1 MHGDF
6 ESDTSAAGFDPAL
19 DKVTLSR
26 GDSVSQPKVKRQIHP
41 SRLIVLAFLGVVAL
55 GTALLAMPFTS
66 ADGKPTPIADAL
78 FTATS
83 AVTVTG
89 LTSVDTELH
98 WNLYG
103 DIVIGL
109 LIQIGGFGIVGFA
122 TLLGY
127 LIDGRISLSSR
138 MSASVESAVTG
149 NNDVKKL
156 ITSILKMM
164 LFFELALFLVLFL
177 RFSTKYGYDVNDAFG
192 HGLFHAVSAFN
203 NAGFALYSDSLMSF
217 ARDGW
222 IIIPIFIGAF
232 MGSLGFPVL
241 SEGWDRLKRRTRMLF
256 RKPVVFIPIQ
266 WSLNSRIIL
275 WSSLV
280 LVITGTVYVLI
291 LEWANPK
298 TLGPLDPLTKIFD
311 ATFAAI
317 MPRTAGFNAQD
328 ISAMHPSTWLG
339 MDLLMFIGGGSAS
352 TAGGIKIGTAV
363 VLAYIVFTEI
373 RGETAVNIGNR
384 RLPRSIQRQAL
395 TIVGLTATLAAVA
408 VVILRLTTEYSLDM
422 IVFDVLSA
430 VCTVG
435 LSTGVTM
442 DMHEMGKVMFSILM
456 FIGRVGPVS
465 MATALALRKAKR
477 HFEYP
482 KERPMIG

>member
-1 MHGDF
+1 M
-6 ESDTSAAGFDPAL
+6 
-19 DKVTLSR
+19 
-26 GDSVSQPKVKRQIHP
+26 
-41 SRLIVLAFLGVVAL
+41 
-55 GTALLAMPFTS
+55 
-66 ADGKPTPIADAL
+66 
-78 FTATS
+78 
-83 AVTVTG
+83 
-89 LTSVDTELH
+89 
-98 WNLYG
+98 
-103 DIVIGL
+103 
-109 LIQIGGFGIVGFA
+109 GFA

-127 LIDGRISLSSR
+127 LIDGRISLHNR
-138 MSASVESAVTG
+138 LSASTESAVTA
-149 NNDVKKL
+149 NNDVKHL
-156 ITSILKMM
+156 ITSIVKMM
-164 LFFELALFLVLFL
+164 LFFELVLFVFL
-177 RFSTKYGYDVNDAFG
+177 FTRFATEYDHDLSDAFG

-203 NAGFALYSDSLMSF
+203 NAGFALHSDSLMSF

-222 IIIPIFIGAF
+222 IIIPIFVGAF

-241 SEGWDRLKRRTRMLF
+241 SEGWDRLKRRTRLLF
-256 RKPVVFIPIQ
+256 KKPAPFMPVQ

-275 WSSLV
+275 WASLV
-280 LVITGTVYVLI
+280 LVVVGTLYVLV
-291 LEWANPK
+291 LEWGNPK
-298 TLGPLDPLTKIFD
+298 TLGPLHPVMKIFD

-395 TIVGLTATLAAVA
+395 TIVGLTATLAAIA
-408 VVILRLTTEYSLDM
+408 VVILRLTTNYSLDM

-442 DMHEMGKVMFSILM
+442 DIHGASEVMFAILM
-456 FIGRVGPVS
+456 FVGRVGPVS
-465 MATALALRKAKR
+465 MATALALRKVKR

-482 KERPMIG
+482 KERPLIG

>member
-1 MHGDF
+1 M
-6 ESDTSAAGFDPAL
+6 SDL
-19 DKVTLSR
+19 K
-26 GDSVSQPKVKRQIHP
+26 KQIHP
-41 SRLIVLAFLGVVAL
+41 SRLIVLAFLGVIAV
-55 GTALLAMPFTS
+55 GTALLMMPFTAVS
-66 ADGKPTPIADAL
+66 GKPTSFADAL
-78 FTATS
+78 FTAAS

-89 LTSVDTELH
+89 LASVDTALH
-98 WNLYG
+98 WNFYG
-103 DIVIGL
+103 DVVIAL

-127 LIDGRISLSSR
+127 LVDGRISLSSR
-138 MSASVESAVTG
+138 VSARAEASVSG
-149 NNDVKKL
+149 NPDVRKL

-164 LFFELALFLVLFL
+164 LFFEALLFVFLFY
-177 RFSTKYGYDVNDAFG
+177 RFFTEYGYDFQDAVG
-192 HGLFHAVSAFN
+192 HGLFHAISAFN

-222 IIIPIFIGAF
+222 IIVPIFVGAF

-241 SEGWDRLKRRTRMLF
+241 AEGWDRIKNSTNKLLG
-256 RKPVVFIPIQ
+256 RKFVFLPVQ

-275 WSSLV
+275 WASLV
-280 LVITGTVYVLI
+280 LVVGGTAYVAI
-291 LEWANPK
+291 LEWNNPR
-298 TLGPLDPLTKIFD
+298 TLGPLDPFTKILD
-311 ATFAAI
+311 SIFAAI

-328 ISAMHPSTWLG
+328 ITAMHPSTWLG

-395 TIVGLTATLAAVA
+395 TIVGLTASASAVA
-408 VVILRLTTEYSLDM
+408 VFIMRLTTDFPLDM
-422 IVFDVLSA
+422 IIFDVLSA

-442 DMHEMGKVMFSILM
+442 EMHDPGKVMFAILM

-465 MATALALRKAKR
+465 MATALALRKVKR

-482 KERPMIG
+482 KESPLIG

>member
-1 MHGDF
+1 M
-6 ESDTSAAGFDPAL
+6 
-19 DKVTLSR
+19 K
-26 GDSVSQPKVKRQIHP
+26 KQIHP
-41 SRLIVLAFLGVVAL
+41 SRLIVLAFLGVIAV
-55 GTALLAMPFTS
+55 GTALLMMPFTAVS
-66 ADGKPTPIADAL
+66 GNATSFADAL
-78 FTATS
+78 FTAAS

-89 LTSVDTELH
+89 LTSVDTALH
-98 WNLYG
+98 WTFYG
-103 DIVIGL
+103 DVVIAL

-127 LIDGRISLSSR
+127 LVDGRISLSSR
-138 MSASVESAVTG
+138 VSARAEATVSG
-149 NNDVKKL
+149 NPDIRKL
-156 ITSILKMM
+156 ITSILQMM
-164 LFFELALFLVLFL
+164 LFFEALLFIFLFY
-177 RFSTKYGYDVNDAFG
+177 RFFTEYGYDFQDAVG
-192 HGLFHAVSAFN
+192 HGAFHAISAFN

-222 IIIPIFIGAF
+222 IIVPIFVGAF

-241 SEGWDRLKRRTRMLF
+241 AEGWDRIKNSTNKFLG
-256 RKPVVFIPIQ
+256 RKFVFLPVQ

-275 WSSLV
+275 WASLV
-280 LVITGTVYVLI
+280 LVVGGTAYVAI
-291 LEWANPK
+291 LEWNNPR
-298 TLGPLDPLTKIFD
+298 TLGPLDPITKILD
-311 ATFAAI
+311 SIFASI

-328 ISAMHPSTWLG
+328 INAMHPSTWLG

-395 TIVGLTATLAAVA
+395 TIVGLTASVSAFAI
-408 VVILRLTTEYSLDM
+408 VIMRLTTEFPLDM
-422 IVFDVLSA
+422 IIFDVLSA

-442 DMHEMGKVMFSILM
+442 DMHDPGKVMFAILM

-482 KERPMIG
+482 KESPLIG

>member
-1 MHGDF
+1 M
-6 ESDTSAAGFDPAL
+6 
-19 DKVTLSR
+19 
-26 GDSVSQPKVKRQIHP
+26 
-41 SRLIVLAFLGVVAL
+41 
-55 GTALLAMPFTS
+55 MPFTAVS
-66 ADGKPTPIADAL
+66 GNATSFADAL
-78 FTATS
+78 FTAAS

-89 LTSVDTELH
+89 LSSVDTALH
-98 WNLYG
+98 WNIYG
-103 DIVIGL
+103 HFVIAM

-127 LIDGRISLSSR
+127 LVDGRISLSSR
-138 MSASVESAVTG
+138 VSARAEATVSG
-149 NNDVKKL
+149 NPDIRKL

-164 LFFELALFLVLFL
+164 LFFEALLFVFLFY
-177 RFSTKYGYDVNDAFG
+177 RFFTEYGYDFQDAVG
-192 HGLFHAVSAFN
+192 HGAFHAISAFN

-217 ARDGW
+217 ARDSW
-222 IIIPIFIGAF
+222 IIVPIFVGAF

-241 SEGWDRLKRRTRMLF
+241 AEGWDRIKNSTNKFLG
-256 RKPVVFIPIQ
+256 RKFVFLPVQ

-275 WSSLV
+275 WASLV
-280 LVITGTVYVLI
+280 LVVGGTAYVAI
-291 LEWANPK
+291 LEWNNPR
-298 TLGPLDPLTKIFD
+298 TLGPLDPFTKILD
-311 ATFAAI
+311 SIFAAI

-328 ISAMHPSTWLG
+328 ITAMHPSTWLG

-395 TIVGLTATLAAVA
+395 TIVGLTASVSAFAI
-408 VVILRLTTEYSLDM
+408 VIMRLTTEFPLDM
-422 IVFDVLSA
+422 IIFDVLSA

-442 DMHEMGKVMFSILM
+442 DMHDPGKVMFAILM

-482 KERPMIG
+482 RESPLIG

>member
-1 MHGDF
+1 M
-6 ESDTSAAGFDPAL
+6 
-19 DKVTLSR
+19 K
-26 GDSVSQPKVKRQIHP
+26 KQIHP
-41 SRLIVLAFLGVVAL
+41 SRLIVLAFMGVVAL
-55 GTALLAMPFTS
+55 GTILLMMPFTTVS
-66 ADGKPTPIADAL
+66 GESTSFADAL
-78 FTATS
+78 FTSAS

-89 LTSVDTELH
+89 LATVDTATH
-98 WNLYG
+98 WNFYG
-103 DIVIGL
+103 DVIIAL

-127 LIDGRISLSSR
+127 LVDGRISLSSR
-138 MSASVESAVTG
+138 MSARTEATVSG
-149 NNDVKKL
+149 NPDVRKL

-164 LFFELALFLVLFL
+164 LFFEALLFVFLFY
-177 RFSTKYGYDVNDAFG
+177 RFFTEYQYSLSDALG
-192 HGLFHAVSAFN
+192 HGAFHAISAFN

-222 IIIPIFIGAF
+222 IIVPIFVGAF

-241 SEGWDRLKRRTRMLF
+241 SEGWDRLKNNANRFLK
-256 RKPVVFIPIQ
+256 RKHEVLPVQ

-275 WSSLV
+275 WASLI
-280 LVITGTVYVLI
+280 LVAGGTVYVAV
-291 LEWANPK
+291 LEWNNPK
-298 TLGPLDPLTKIFD
+298 TLGPLDPITKIFD
-311 ATFAAI
+311 SIFAAI

-328 ISAMHPSTWLG
+328 ITAMHPSTWLG
-339 MDLLMFIGGGSAS
+339 MDVLMFIGGGSAS

-395 TIVGLTATLAAVA
+395 TIVGLTASVSAFAI
-408 VVILRLTTEYSLDM
+408 VIMRLTTEFPLDM
-422 IVFDVLSA
+422 IIFDVLSA

-442 DMHEMGKVMFSILM
+442 DMHDPGKVMFAILM

-482 KERPMIG
+482 KESPLIG

>member
-1 MHGDF
+1 M
-6 ESDTSAAGFDPAL
+6 
-19 DKVTLSR
+19 
-26 GDSVSQPKVKRQIHP
+26 KRKIHP
-41 SRLIVLAFLGVVAL
+41 SRLVVLAFLGVVAI
-55 GTALLAMPFTS
+55 GTALLSMPFVV
-66 ADGKPTPIADAL
+66 ADGKPTSFSDAL

-89 LTSVDTELH
+89 LTSVDTQTH
-98 WNLYG
+98 WNSYG
-103 DIVIGL
+103 HLVIAL
-109 LIQIGGFGIVGFA
+109 LIQVGGFGIVGFA

-127 LIDGRISLSSR
+127 LIDGRVSVHNRLSATTEA
-138 MSASVESAVTG
+138 SAAGGV
-149 NNDVKKL
+149 DVKRL
-156 ITSILKMM
+156 ILSIVKMT
-164 LFFELALFLVLFL
+164 LFFELLLFVFLFV
-177 RFSTKYGYDVNDAFG
+177 RFMVEYDYSLAKSLG
-192 HGLFHAVSAFN
+192 HGAFHAISAFN

-222 IIIPIFIGAF
+222 IIAPIFVGAF

-241 SEGWDRLKRRTRMLF
+241 SEAWDRLKHKTRLLF
-256 RKPVVFIPIQ
+256 GRNVGFMPMQ

-280 LVITGTVYVLI
+280 LVVLGTFYVGL
-291 LEWANPK
+291 LEWNNPK
-298 TLGPLDPLTKIFD
+298 TLGPLDPLNKLFD
-311 ATFAAI
+311 AIFVAI

-328 ISAMHPSTWLG
+328 ITAMHPSTWLG

-408 VVILRLTTEYSLDM
+408 ILILRWTTQYSLDK
-422 IVFDVLSA
+422 IIFDVLSA

-442 DMHEMGKVMFSILM
+442 DMPDWSEVMFSILM
-456 FIGRVGPVS
+456 FVGRVGPVS
-465 MATALALRKAKR
+465 MATALALRKIKR

-482 KERPMIG
+482 RERPLIG

>member
-1 MHGDF
+1 M
-6 ESDTSAAGFDPAL
+6 
-19 DKVTLSR
+19 
-26 GDSVSQPKVKRQIHP
+26 
-41 SRLIVLAFLGVVAL
+41 
-55 GTALLAMPFTS
+55 MPFTAVS
-66 ADGKPTPIADAL
+66 GKATSFADAL
-78 FTATS
+78 FTAAS

-89 LTSVDTELH
+89 LASVDTALH
-98 WNLYG
+98 WNIFG
-103 DIVIGL
+103 HFVIAL

-127 LIDGRISLSSR
+127 LVDGRISLSSR
-138 MSASVESAVTG
+138 VSARAEATVSG
-149 NNDVKKL
+149 NPDIRKL

-164 LFFELALFLVLFL
+164 LFFEALLFVFLFY
-177 RFSTKYGYDVNDAFG
+177 RFFTEYGYDFQDAVG
-192 HGLFHAVSAFN
+192 HGAFHAISAFN

-217 ARDGW
+217 ARDSW
-222 IIIPIFIGAF
+222 IIVPIFVGAF

-241 SEGWDRLKRRTRMLF
+241 AEGWDRIKNSTNKFLG
-256 RKPVVFIPIQ
+256 RKFVFLPVQ

-275 WSSLV
+275 WASLV
-280 LVITGTVYVLI
+280 LVVGGTAYVAI
-291 LEWANPK
+291 LEWNNPR
-298 TLGPLDPLTKIFD
+298 TLGPLDPFTKILD
-311 ATFAAI
+311 STFASI

-328 ISAMHPSTWLG
+328 ITAMHPSTWLG

-395 TIVGLTATLAAVA
+395 TIVGLTASVSAFAI
-408 VVILRLTTEYSLDM
+408 VIMRLTTEFPLDM
-422 IVFDVLSA
+422 IIFDVLSA

-442 DMHEMGKVMFSILM
+442 DMHDPGKVMFAILM

-482 KERPMIG
+482 RESPLIG

>member
-1 MHGDF
+1 M
-6 ESDTSAAGFDPAL
+6 
-19 DKVTLSR
+19 
-26 GDSVSQPKVKRQIHP
+26 
-41 SRLIVLAFLGVVAL
+41 
-55 GTALLAMPFTS
+55 MPFTAVS
-66 ADGKPTPIADAL
+66 GNATSFADAL
-78 FTATS
+78 FTAAS

-89 LTSVDTELH
+89 LTSVDTALH
-98 WNLYG
+98 WNFYG
-103 DIVIGL
+103 DVVIAL

-127 LIDGRISLSSR
+127 LVDGRISLSSR
-138 MSASVESAVTG
+138 VSAKAEATVSG
-149 NNDVKKL
+149 NPDIRKL

-164 LFFELALFLVLFL
+164 LFFEALLFIFLFY
-177 RFSTKYGYDVNDAFG
+177 RFFTEYGYDFQDAVG
-192 HGLFHAVSAFN
+192 HGAFHAISAFN

-222 IIIPIFIGAF
+222 IIIPIFFGAF

-241 SEGWDRLKRRTRMLF
+241 AEGWDRIKNSTNKFLG
-256 RKPVVFIPIQ
+256 RKFVFLPVQ

-275 WSSLV
+275 WASLV
-280 LVITGTVYVLI
+280 LVIGGTAYVAI
-291 LEWANPK
+291 LEWNNPR
-298 TLGPLDPLTKIFD
+298 TLGPLDPFTKILD
-311 ATFAAI
+311 SIFAAI
-317 MPRTAGFNAQD
+317 MPRTAGFNAQE
-328 ISAMHPSTWLG
+328 ITAMHPSTWLG

-395 TIVGLTATLAAVA
+395 TIVGLTASVSAFAI
-408 VVILRLTTEYSLDM
+408 VIMRLTTEFPLDM
-422 IVFDVLSA
+422 IIFDVLSA

-442 DMHEMGKVMFSILM
+442 DMHDPGKVMFAILM

-482 KERPMIG
+482 KESPLIG

>member
-1 MHGDF
+1 M
-6 ESDTSAAGFDPAL
+6 
-19 DKVTLSR
+19 K
-26 GDSVSQPKVKRQIHP
+26 KQIHP
-41 SRLIVLAFLGVVAL
+41 SRLIVLAFMGVVAL
-55 GTALLAMPFTS
+55 GTVLLMMPFTS
-66 ADGKPTPIADAL
+66 VSGTPTSFADAL
-78 FTATS
+78 FTSAS

-89 LTSVDTELH
+89 LSSVDTALH
-98 WNLYG
+98 WNIYG
-103 DIVIGL
+103 HFVIAL

-127 LIDGRISLSSR
+127 LVDGRISLSSR
-138 MSASVESAVTG
+138 VSARAEATVSG
-149 NNDVKKL
+149 NPDVRKL
-156 ITSILKMM
+156 ITSILQMM
-164 LFFELALFLVLFL
+164 LFFEALLFIFLFY
-177 RFSTKYGYDVNDAFG
+177 RFFTEYGYDFQDAVG
-192 HGLFHAVSAFN
+192 HGAFHAISAFN

-217 ARDGW
+217 ARDSW
-222 IIIPIFIGAF
+222 IIVPIFVGAF

-241 SEGWDRLKRRTRMLF
+241 AEGWDRIKNSTNKFLG
-256 RKPVVFIPIQ
+256 RKFVFLPVQ

-275 WSSLV
+275 WASLV
-280 LVITGTVYVLI
+280 LVVGGTAYVAI
-291 LEWANPK
+291 LEWNNPR
-298 TLGPLDPLTKIFD
+298 TLGPLDPFTKILD
-311 ATFAAI
+311 SIFASI

-328 ISAMHPSTWLG
+328 ITAMHPSTWLG

-395 TIVGLTATLAAVA
+395 TIVGLTASVSAFAI
-408 VVILRLTTEYSLDM
+408 VIMRLTTEFPLDM
-422 IVFDVLSA
+422 IIFDVLSA

-442 DMHEMGKVMFSILM
+442 DMHDPGKVMFAILM

-482 KERPMIG
+482 KESPLIG

>member
-1 MHGDF
+1 M
-6 ESDTSAAGFDPAL
+6 
-19 DKVTLSR
+19 K
-26 GDSVSQPKVKRQIHP
+26 KQIHP
-41 SRLIVLAFLGVVAL
+41 SRLIVLAFMGVVAL
-55 GTALLAMPFTS
+55 GTILLMMPFTTVS
-66 ADGKPTPIADAL
+66 GESTSFADAL
-78 FTATS
+78 FTSAS

-89 LTSVDTELH
+89 LATVDTATH
-98 WNLYG
+98 WNFYG
-103 DIVIGL
+103 DVIIAL

-127 LIDGRISLSSR
+127 LVDGRISLSSR
-138 MSASVESAVTG
+138 MSARTEATVSG
-149 NNDVKKL
+149 NPDVRKL

-164 LFFELALFLVLFL
+164 LFFEALLFVFLFY
-177 RFSTKYGYDVNDAFG
+177 RFFTEYQYSLSDALG
-192 HGLFHAVSAFN
+192 HGAFHAISAFN

-222 IIIPIFIGAF
+222 IIVPIFVGAF

-241 SEGWDRLKRRTRMLF
+241 SEGWDRLKNNANRFLK
-256 RKPVVFIPIQ
+256 RKHEVLPVQ

-275 WSSLV
+275 WASLI
-280 LVITGTVYVLI
+280 LVVGGTVYVAV
-291 LEWANPK
+291 LEWNNPK
-298 TLGPLDPLTKIFD
+298 TLGPLDPFTKILD
-311 ATFAAI
+311 SIFAAI

-328 ISAMHPSTWLG
+328 ITAMHPSTWLG
-339 MDLLMFIGGGSAS
+339 MDVLMFIGGGSAS

-395 TIVGLTATLAAVA
+395 TIVGLTASVSAFAI
-408 VVILRLTTEYSLDM
+408 VIMRLTTEFPLDM
-422 IVFDVLSA
+422 IIFDVLSA

-442 DMHEMGKVMFSILM
+442 DMHDPGKVMFAILM

-482 KERPMIG
+482 KESPLIG

>member
-1 MHGDF
+1 M
-6 ESDTSAAGFDPAL
+6 
-19 DKVTLSR
+19 
-26 GDSVSQPKVKRQIHP
+26 
-41 SRLIVLAFLGVVAL
+41 GVIAV
-55 GTALLAMPFTS
+55 GTALLMMPFTS
-66 ADGKPTPIADAL
+66 TSGTPTSFADAL
-78 FTATS
+78 FTAAS

-89 LTSVDTELH
+89 LASVDTALH
-98 WNLYG
+98 WNSYG
-103 DIVIGL
+103 HVVIAL

-127 LIDGRISLSSR
+127 LVDGRISLSSR
-138 MSASVESAVTG
+138 VSAKTEATVGG
-149 NNDVKKL
+149 NPDVRKL

-164 LFFELALFLVLFL
+164 LFFEALLFVFLFY
-177 RFSTKYGYDVNDAFG
+177 RFSTEYGYDFNDALG
-192 HGLFHAVSAFN
+192 HGLFHAISAFN

-217 ARDGW
+217 ARDAW
-222 IIIPIFIGAF
+222 IIVPIFVGAF

-241 SEGWDRLKRRTRMLF
+241 SEGWDRLKNSTNRLMG
-256 RKPVVFIPIQ
+256 RKYVFMPVQ

-275 WSSLV
+275 WASLV
-280 LVITGTVYVLI
+280 LVVGGTAYVAI
-291 LEWANPK
+291 LEWSNPR
-298 TLGPLDPLTKIFD
+298 TLGPLDPFTKILD
-311 ATFAAI
+311 SIFAAI

-328 ISAMHPSTWLG
+328 ITAMHPSTWLG
-339 MDLLMFIGGGSAS
+339 MDVLMFIGGGSAS

-395 TIVGLTATLAAVA
+395 TIVGLTATASALAI
-408 VVILRLTTEYSLDM
+408 VIMRLTTDYPLDN
-422 IVFDVLSA
+422 IIFDVLSA

-435 LSTGVTM
+435 LSTGVTA
-442 DMHEMGKVMFSILM
+442 DMHEPGKIMFAILM

-465 MATALALRKAKR
+465 LATALALRKVKR

-482 KERPMIG
+482 KESPLIG

>member
-1 MHGDF
+1 M
-6 ESDTSAAGFDPAL
+6 
-19 DKVTLSR
+19 K
-26 GDSVSQPKVKRQIHP
+26 KQIHP
-41 SRLIVLAFLGVVAL
+41 SRLIVLAFMGVVAL
-55 GTALLAMPFTS
+55 GTILLMMPFTTVS
-66 ADGKPTPIADAL
+66 GESTSFADAL
-78 FTATS
+78 FTSAS

-89 LTSVDTELH
+89 LATVDTATH
-98 WNLYG
+98 WNFYG
-103 DIVIGL
+103 DVIIAL

-127 LIDGRISLSSR
+127 LVDGRISLSSR
-138 MSASVESAVTG
+138 MSARTEATVSG
-149 NNDVKKL
+149 NPDVRKL

-164 LFFELALFLVLFL
+164 LFFEALLFVFLFY
-177 RFSTKYGYDVNDAFG
+177 RFFTEYEYSLSDALG
-192 HGLFHAVSAFN
+192 HGAFHAISAFN

-222 IIIPIFIGAF
+222 IIVPIFVGAF

-241 SEGWDRLKRRTRMLF
+241 SEGWDRLKNNANRFLK
-256 RKPVVFIPIQ
+256 RKHEVLPVQ

-275 WSSLV
+275 WASLI
-280 LVITGTVYVLI
+280 LVVGGTVYVAV
-291 LEWANPK
+291 LEWNNPK
-298 TLGPLDPLTKIFD
+298 TIGPLDPFTKILD
-311 ATFAAI
+311 SIFAAI

-328 ISAMHPSTWLG
+328 ITAMHPSTWLG
-339 MDLLMFIGGGSAS
+339 MDVLMFIGGGSAS

-395 TIVGLTATLAAVA
+395 TIVGLTASVSAFAI
-408 VVILRLTTEYSLDM
+408 VIMRLTTEFPLDM
-422 IVFDVLSA
+422 IIFDVLSA

-442 DMHEMGKVMFSILM
+442 DMHDPGKVMFAILM

-482 KERPMIG
+482 KESPLIG

>member
-1 MHGDF
+1 V
-6 ESDTSAAGFDPAL
+6 SDL
-19 DKVTLSR
+19 K
-26 GDSVSQPKVKRQIHP
+26 KQIHP
-41 SRLIVLAFLGVVAL
+41 SRLIVLAFIGVVAL
-55 GTALLAMPFTS
+55 GTVLLMMPFTS
-66 ADGKPTPIADAL
+66 VSGTPTSFADAL
-78 FTATS
+78 FTSAS

-89 LTSVDTELH
+89 LSSVDTALH
-98 WNLYG
+98 WNIYG
-103 DIVIGL
+103 HFVIAL

-127 LIDGRISLSSR
+127 LVDGRISLSSR
-138 MSASVESAVTG
+138 VSARAEATVSG
-149 NNDVKKL
+149 NPDIPKL

-164 LFFELALFLVLFL
+164 LFFEALLFIFLFY
-177 RFSTKYGYDVNDAFG
+177 RFFTEYGYDFQDAVG
-192 HGLFHAVSAFN
+192 HGAFHAISAFN
-203 NAGFALYSDSLMSF
+203 NAGFALYSDSLMGF

-222 IIIPIFIGAF
+222 IIIPIFFGAF

-241 SEGWDRLKRRTRMLF
+241 AEGWDRIKNSTNKFLG
-256 RKPVVFIPIQ
+256 RKFVFLPVQ

-275 WSSLV
+275 WASLV
-280 LVITGTVYVLI
+280 LVIGGTAYVAI
-291 LEWANPK
+291 LEWNNPR
-298 TLGPLDPLTKIFD
+298 TLGPLDPFTKILD
-311 ATFAAI
+311 SIFASI

-328 ISAMHPSTWLG
+328 ITAMHPSTWLG

-395 TIVGLTATLAAVA
+395 TIVGLTASVSAFAI
-408 VVILRLTTEYSLDM
+408 VIMRLTTEFPLDM
-422 IVFDVLSA
+422 IIFDVLSA

-442 DMHEMGKVMFSILM
+442 DMHDLGKVMFAILM

-482 KERPMIG
+482 RESPLIG

>member
-1 MHGDF
+1 
-6 ESDTSAAGFDPAL
+6 L
-19 DKVTLSR
+19 K
-26 GDSVSQPKVKRQIHP
+26 KQIHP
-41 SRLIVLAFLGVVAL
+41 SRLIVLAFMGVVAL
-55 GTALLAMPFTS
+55 GTVLLMMPFTS
-66 ADGKPTPIADAL
+66 VSGTPTSFADAL
-78 FTATS
+78 FTSAS

-89 LTSVDTELH
+89 LSSVDTALH
-98 WNLYG
+98 WNIYG
-103 DIVIGL
+103 HFVIAL

-127 LIDGRISLSSR
+127 LVDGRISLSSR
-138 MSASVESAVTG
+138 VSARAEATVSG
-149 NNDVKKL
+149 NPDVRKL
-156 ITSILKMM
+156 ITSILQMM
-164 LFFELALFLVLFL
+164 LFFEALLFIFLFY
-177 RFSTKYGYDVNDAFG
+177 RFFTEYGYDFQDAVG
-192 HGLFHAVSAFN
+192 HGAFHAISAFN

-217 ARDGW
+217 ARDSW
-222 IIIPIFIGAF
+222 IIVPIFVGAF

-241 SEGWDRLKRRTRMLF
+241 AEGWDRIKNSTNKFLG
-256 RKPVVFIPIQ
+256 RKFVFLPVQ

-275 WSSLV
+275 WASLV
-280 LVITGTVYVLI
+280 LVVGGTAYVAI
-291 LEWANPK
+291 LEWNNPR
-298 TLGPLDPLTKIFD
+298 TLGPLDPFTKILD
-311 ATFAAI
+311 SIFASI

-328 ISAMHPSTWLG
+328 ITAMHPSTWLG

-395 TIVGLTATLAAVA
+395 TIVGLTASVSAFAI
-408 VVILRLTTEYSLDM
+408 VIMRLTTEFPLDM
-422 IVFDVLSA
+422 IIFDVLSA

-442 DMHEMGKVMFSILM
+442 DMHDPGKVMFAILM

-482 KERPMIG
+482 KESPLIG

>member
-1 MHGDF
+1 M
-6 ESDTSAAGFDPAL
+6 SDL
-19 DKVTLSR
+19 K
-26 GDSVSQPKVKRQIHP
+26 KQIHP
-41 SRLIVLAFLGVVAL
+41 SRLIVLAFMGVVAV
-55 GTALLAMPFTS
+55 GTALLMMPFTTVS
-66 ADGKPTPIADAL
+66 GTSTGFADAL
-78 FTATS
+78 FTSAS

-89 LTSVDTELH
+89 LSTVDTALH
-98 WNLYG
+98 WNIFG
-103 DIVIGL
+103 HFVIAL

-127 LIDGRISLSSR
+127 LVDGRISLSSR
-138 MSASVESAVTG
+138 MSARTEATVSG
-149 NNDVKKL
+149 NPDVRKL
-156 ITSILKMM
+156 IFSILKMM
-164 LFFELALFLVLFL
+164 LFFEALLFAFLFY
-177 RFSTKYGYDVNDAFG
+177 RFITEYGYDFQDAVG
-192 HGLFHAVSAFN
+192 HGLFHSISAFN

-222 IIIPIFIGAF
+222 IIIPIFVGAF

-241 SEGWDRLKRRTRMLF
+241 SEAWDRMKNATNKRLG
-256 RKPVVFIPIQ
+256 RKHEFFPVQ

-275 WSSLV
+275 WASLI
-280 LVITGTVYVLI
+280 LVVGGTIYIAI
-291 LEWANPK
+291 LEWNNPR
-298 TLGPLDPLTKIFD
+298 TLGPLPPLTKILD
-311 ATFAAI
+311 SIFASI

-328 ISAMHPSTWLG
+328 ITAMHPSTWLG
-339 MDLLMFIGGGSAS
+339 MDVLMFIGGGSAS

-395 TIVGLTATLAAVA
+395 TIVGLTASVAAFA
-408 VVILRLTTEYSLDM
+408 IVIMRLTTDFPLDN
-422 IVFDVLSA
+422 IIFDVLSA

-442 DMHEMGKVMFSILM
+442 DMHDPGKVMFAILM

-482 KERPMIG
+482 KESPLIG

>member
-1 MHGDF
+1 M
-6 ESDTSAAGFDPAL
+6 
-19 DKVTLSR
+19 
-26 GDSVSQPKVKRQIHP
+26 
-41 SRLIVLAFLGVVAL
+41 
-55 GTALLAMPFTS
+55 MPFTAVS
-66 ADGKPTPIADAL
+66 GNATSFADAL
-78 FTATS
+78 FTAAS

-89 LTSVDTELH
+89 LTSVDTALH
-98 WNLYG
+98 WNFYG
-103 DIVIGL
+103 DVVIAL

-127 LIDGRISLSSR
+127 LVDGRISLSSR
-138 MSASVESAVTG
+138 VSARAEATVSG
-149 NNDVKKL
+149 NPEIRKL

-164 LFFELALFLVLFL
+164 LFFEALLFIFLFY
-177 RFSTKYGYDVNDAFG
+177 RFFTEYGYDFQDAVG
-192 HGLFHAVSAFN
+192 HGAFHAISAFN

-222 IIIPIFIGAF
+222 IIIPIFFGAF

-241 SEGWDRLKRRTRMLF
+241 AEGWDRIKNSTNKFLG
-256 RKPVVFIPIQ
+256 RKFVFLPVQ

-275 WSSLV
+275 WASLV
-280 LVITGTVYVLI
+280 LVVGGTAYVAI
-291 LEWANPK
+291 LEWNNPR
-298 TLGPLDPLTKIFD
+298 TLGPLDPFTKILD
-311 ATFAAI
+311 SIFAAI

-328 ISAMHPSTWLG
+328 ITAMHPSTWLG
-339 MDLLMFIGGGSAS
+339 IDLLMFIGGGSAS

-395 TIVGLTATLAAVA
+395 TIVGLTASVSAFAI
-408 VVILRLTTEYSLDM
+408 VIMRLTTEFPLDM
-422 IVFDVLSA
+422 IIFDVLSA

-442 DMHEMGKVMFSILM
+442 DMHDPGKVMFAILM

-482 KERPMIG
+482 RESPLIG

>member
-1 MHGDF
+1 M
-6 ESDTSAAGFDPAL
+6 
-19 DKVTLSR
+19 
-26 GDSVSQPKVKRQIHP
+26 
-41 SRLIVLAFLGVVAL
+41 
-55 GTALLAMPFTS
+55 MPFTAVS
-66 ADGKPTPIADAL
+66 GNATSFADAL
-78 FTATS
+78 FTAAS

-89 LTSVDTELH
+89 LTSVDTALH
-98 WNLYG
+98 WNFYG
-103 DIVIGL
+103 DVVIAL

-127 LIDGRISLSSR
+127 LVDGRISLSSR
-138 MSASVESAVTG
+138 VSARAEATVSG
-149 NNDVKKL
+149 NPDVRKL
-156 ITSILKMM
+156 ITSILQMM
-164 LFFELALFLVLFL
+164 LFFEALLFIFLFY
-177 RFSTKYGYDVNDAFG
+177 RFFTEYGYDFQDAVG
-192 HGLFHAVSAFN
+192 HGAFHAISAFN

-222 IIIPIFIGAF
+222 IIIPIFFGAF

-241 SEGWDRLKRRTRMLF
+241 AEGWDRIKNSTNKFLG
-256 RKPVVFIPIQ
+256 RKFVFLPVQ

-275 WSSLV
+275 WASLV
-280 LVITGTVYVLI
+280 LVIGGTAYVAI
-291 LEWANPK
+291 LEWNNPR
-298 TLGPLDPLTKIFD
+298 TLGPLDPFTKILD
-311 ATFAAI
+311 SIFAAI
-317 MPRTAGFNAQD
+317 MPRTAGFNAQE
-328 ISAMHPSTWLG
+328 ITAMHPSTWLG

-395 TIVGLTATLAAVA
+395 TIVGLTASVSAFAI
-408 VVILRLTTEYSLDM
+408 VIMRLTTEFPLDM
-422 IVFDVLSA
+422 IIFDVLSA

-442 DMHEMGKVMFSILM
+442 DMHDPGKVMFAILM

-482 KERPMIG
+482 RESPLIG

>member
-1 MHGDF
+1 V
-6 ESDTSAAGFDPAL
+6 SDL
-19 DKVTLSR
+19 K
-26 GDSVSQPKVKRQIHP
+26 KQIHP
-41 SRLIVLAFLGVVAL
+41 SRLVVLAFLGVVAL
-55 GTALLAMPFTS
+55 GTVLLMMPIMTK
-66 ADGKPTPIADAL
+66 DGKATGFADAL
-78 FTATS
+78 FTSAS

-89 LTSVDTELH
+89 LATVDTEFH
-98 WNLYG
+98 WNVFG
-103 DIVIGL
+103 HFVIAL
-109 LIQIGGFGIVGFA
+109 LIQVGGFGIVGFA

-127 LIDGRISLSSR
+127 LVDGRISLSSR
-138 MSASVESAVTG
+138 MTAKSEAAVSGSA
-149 NNDVKKL
+149 DVKKL
-156 ITSILKMM
+156 ILSIVKMM
-164 LFFELALFLVLFL
+164 LFFEALLFLFLFY
-177 RFSTKYGYDVNDAFG
+177 RFFTEYDYDLLDALG
-192 HGLFHAVSAFN
+192 HGAFHSISAFN

-222 IIIPIFIGAF
+222 IIIPIFVGAF

-241 SEGWDRLKRRTRMLF
+241 SEAWDRMKNAVNKRLG
-256 RKPVVFIPIQ
+256 RKHEFFPLQ

-275 WSSLV
+275 WASLI
-280 LVITGTVYVLI
+280 LVVGGTIYIAI
-291 LEWANPK
+291 LEWNNPR
-298 TLGPLDPLTKIFD
+298 TLGPLPPLTKVFDSIF
-311 ATFAAI
+311 ASI

-328 ISAMHPSTWLG
+328 ITAMHPSTWLG
-339 MDLLMFIGGGSAS
+339 MDVLMFIGGGSAS
-352 TAGGIKIGTAV
+352 TSGGIKIGTAV

-395 TIVGLTATLAAVA
+395 TIVGLTASVSAFAI
-408 VVILRLTTEYSLDM
+408 VIMRLTTDFPLDN
-422 IVFDVLSA
+422 IIFDVLSA

-442 DMHEMGKVMFSILM
+442 DMHDPGKVMFAILM

-482 KERPMIG
+482 KESPLIG

>member
-1 MHGDF
+1 
-6 ESDTSAAGFDPAL
+6 L
-19 DKVTLSR
+19 K
-26 GDSVSQPKVKRQIHP
+26 KQIHP
-41 SRLIVLAFLGVVAL
+41 SRLIVLAFMGVVAL
-55 GTALLAMPFTS
+55 GTILLMMPFTTVS
-66 ADGKPTPIADAL
+66 GESTSFADAL
-78 FTATS
+78 FTSAS

-89 LTSVDTELH
+89 LATVDTATH
-98 WNLYG
+98 WNFYG
-103 DIVIGL
+103 DVIIAL

-127 LIDGRISLSSR
+127 LVDGRISLSSR
-138 MSASVESAVTG
+138 MSARTEATVSG
-149 NNDVKKL
+149 NPDVRKL

-164 LFFELALFLVLFL
+164 LFFEALLFVFLFY
-177 RFSTKYGYDVNDAFG
+177 RFFTEYQYSLSDALG
-192 HGLFHAVSAFN
+192 HGAFHAISAFN

-222 IIIPIFIGAF
+222 IIVPIFVGAF

-241 SEGWDRLKRRTRMLF
+241 SEGWDRLKNNANRFLK
-256 RKPVVFIPIQ
+256 RKHEVLPVQ

-275 WSSLV
+275 WASLI
-280 LVITGTVYVLI
+280 LVVGGTVYVAV
-291 LEWANPK
+291 LEWNNPK
-298 TLGPLDPLTKIFD
+298 TLGPLDPFTKILD
-311 ATFAAI
+311 SIFAAI

-328 ISAMHPSTWLG
+328 ITAMHPSTWLG
-339 MDLLMFIGGGSAS
+339 MDVLMFIGGGSAS

-395 TIVGLTATLAAVA
+395 TIVGLTASVSAFAI
-408 VVILRLTTEYSLDM
+408 VIMRLTTEFPLDM
-422 IVFDVLSA
+422 IIFDVLSA

-442 DMHEMGKVMFSILM
+442 DMHDPGKVMFAILM

-482 KERPMIG
+482 KESPLIG

>member
-1 MHGDF
+1 M
-6 ESDTSAAGFDPAL
+6 
-19 DKVTLSR
+19 VR
-26 GDSVSQPKVKRQIHP
+26 PKRRIHP
-41 SRLIVLAFLGVVAL
+41 SRLIVLAFLGVIAA
-55 GTALLAMPFTS
+55 GTALLALPFTS
-66 ADGKPTPIADAL
+66 ANGKATSITDAL

-89 LTSVDTELH
+89 LTSVDTQLH
-98 WNLYG
+98 WNIYG
-103 DIVIGL
+103 DIVIAL
-109 LIQIGGFGIVGFA
+109 LIQVGGFGIVGFA

-127 LIDGRISLSSR
+127 LIDGRISLSNR
-138 MSASVESAVTG
+138 MSTSSESAVTG

-164 LFFELALFLVLFL
+164 LFFELAIFVVLFA
-177 RFSTKYGYDVNDAFG
+177 RFSQNYGYDFQDALG
-192 HGLFHAVSAFN
+192 HGLFHAISAFN
-203 NAGFALYSDSLMSF
+203 NAGFALYSDSLMGF

-222 IIIPIFIGAF
+222 IIIPIFVGAF

-241 SEGWDRLKRRTRMLF
+241 SEGWDRLKRRTRLLF
-256 RKPVVFIPIQ
+256 GKSAAFMPVQ

-280 LVITGTVYVLI
+280 LVALGTSYVAI
-291 LEWANPK
+291 LEWNNPA
-298 TLGPLDPLTKIFD
+298 TLGPLNVFAKVFD
-311 ATFAAI
+311 SMFAAI

-328 ISAMHPSTWLG
+328 VTQMHPSTWLG

-395 TIVGLTATLAAVA
+395 TIVGLTATLAAIAIVL
-408 VVILRLTTEYSLDM
+408 LRLSTNYSLDM
-422 IVFDVLSA
+422 IIFDVLSA

-442 DMHEMGKVMFSILM
+442 DMHDPGKVMFAILM
-456 FIGRVGPVS
+456 FVGRVGPVS

-482 KERPMIG
+482 KERPLIG

>member
-1 MHGDF
+1 M
-6 ESDTSAAGFDPAL
+6 ANQL
-19 DKVTLSR
+19 K
-26 GDSVSQPKVKRQIHP
+26 KRIHP
-41 SRLIVLAFLGVVAL
+41 SRLIVLAFLGVVAV
-55 GTALLAMPFTS
+55 GTVLLAMPFTTAS
-66 ADGKPTPIADAL
+66 GKATPIADAL

-89 LTSVDTELH
+89 LTSVDTATH

-103 DIVIGL
+103 DIVIAL
-109 LIQIGGFGIVGFA
+109 LIQVGGFGIVGFA

-138 MSASVESAVTG
+138 ISTSKESAVTG
-149 NNDVKKL
+149 GNDVKKL

-164 LFFELALFLVLFL
+164 LFFELALFVFLFF
-177 RFSTKYGYDVNDAFG
+177 RFSSNYGYDFQDALG
-192 HGLFHAVSAFN
+192 HGLFHAISAFN

-222 IIIPIFIGAF
+222 IIIPIFVGAF

-241 SEGWDRLKRRTRMLF
+241 SEGWDRMKHFTKSRLGR
-256 RKPVVFIPIQ
+256 PVEFMPVQ

-280 LVITGTVYVLI
+280 LVVTGTVYVAV
-291 LEWANPK
+291 LEWNNPN
-298 TLGPLDPLTKIFD
+298 TLGPLDLGSKLFD
-311 ATFAAI
+311 SVFAAI
-317 MPRTAGFNAQD
+317 MPRTAGFNAAD
-328 ISAMHPSTWLG
+328 ITLMHPSTWLG

-395 TIVGLTATLAAVA
+395 TIVGLTATFAAIA
-408 VVILRLTTEYSLDM
+408 VVLLRLSTDFSLDM

-442 DMHEMGKVMFSILM
+442 DMHEPGKIMFAILM

-465 MATALALRKAKR
+465 MATALALRKAQR

-482 KERPMIG
+482 KERPLIG